1 MAAYNV
7 TADPA
12 MGDYLSLP
20 PDSPRKQRID
30 RLADKIYAEMT
41 PAQVYKRGSS
51 RSGPDTTT
59 GRGDTSRA
67 VALKQAIAIEAQEQ
81 NSPLEILTANPP
93 PEVTTQGN
101 APAPGLTSSAGIAGR
116 DVRPEEHHTVPA
128 SVAAYKHKP
137 TSQPTSSPAGTLPE
151 ETKKAVAEVFKQY
164 PEYRRELMSALKA
177 SGQGFDVDE
186 YLPIDPS
193 VELREMGRGALET
206 LSLGIADT
214 GERDPR
220 AGDIDVFGMNLS
232 PSGMVGNVAG
242 ALPMA
247 IGGGIAGAGL
257 AARAG
262 LGVAG
267 QTVGRIVGGEAVP
280 GFIEGLVKSDG
291 DIDEALK
298 MAGVWTATGLMLEG
312 TGRLAIK
319 GIRRMKENKRLTS
332 EQKLAIEEY
341 DRVAKGQGVPLLGA
355 APDPAGMG
363 RWNVESTAMGVSPH
377 VTDNDQAFREA
388 FDQLSA
394 GVEKVNNL
402 AMNRFLNVSLRKE
415 SLWDAAAGLSDEV
428 DEVFTGLTKL
438 TPERQVRLKEDMS
451 SVWRALLIA
460 VDEGKVDHNTAEI
473 LFRQVGLGKVD
484 ADEVINSVRS
494 APNLGR
500 RAQKRQGE
508 LETSQWKGMQEGLS
522 DEAEESWT
530 EFEAKLSR
538 KQKRKAGQR
547 RGRGRGPYIR
557 RKRRGGRGGGVDPPE
572 SAATGVDARPAT
584 QDQVSR
590 IHEIR
595 GKLRQEGD
603 NFELPGPDELRG
615 YNMREARKVEVQAK
629 SRLSW
634 TRARNRTSAINNLQQ
649 EAADPSG
656 MKRYWVDN
664 PPKDMT
670 PGEQSMHKEL
680 ARKQKLGRV
689 IYDEAELNREPG
701 LLYHLGVVPNISRWG
716 LGSNPVT
723 KAVLEKSMH
732 MLEDIGR
739 QKAAL
744 WKRYTAAIQPLE
756 ASRMQ
761 KIGASVGRQGA
772 REALETEARL
782 KGQLVQA
789 LDGRGTNEILEANAE
804 LVPIYNELR
813 TIFDEL
819 ADGLDLPQSERISD
833 YFPHLFG
840 DDTALW
846 RAMRMSND
854 LGEQSRFVTKYLPD
868 EIANEIPQGRFFGSL
883 IERRGT
889 DAAFSEDLDAVMYA
903 YMHGAIE
910 TPRYSVFLRDANEAL
925 EMLPADNVSTRKA
938 FANWTNYVV
947 GRPTNWKTAQAQW
960 WQENATFNRWVDNAV
975 EWLGDAETKGLLAR
989 SRKGQL
995 SKEEEKLA
1003 VDFFDKLLV
1012 DANKFTAEGQLK
1024 GRRDMKQYRAHL
1036 ALVVDDMRAAL
1047 GNAAARPIVMEKLY
1061 QLMVINKLGFS
1072 VSHMLTNLTQSL
1084 TNTLPKVGL
1093 RYMSK
1098 GVKRYTGDRRNEFSN
1113 GRNVEEVIEES
1124 GVLADIP
1131 EYREFFGQRKTG
1143 FIAKASD
1150 VALQPA
1156 KISEEFNRGVALLG
1170 RYEQAIDEGMDHAAA
1185 LVDARELVRNTQF
1198 VFNKAATMPLF
1209 RNPGARFL
1217 LMFQSYTLHQMN
1229 FSAELL
1235 HDAIAKGE
1243 TGPLFKHLLA
1253 YVTLGAGAAALSET
1267 APNLQDQTSHP
1278 LIGLVSADNPLDAMG
1293 GPPSDMLMEMLQG
1306 NVSQALSELTTP
1318 SIERRIERTS
1328 ESGEIMQLLGFKS
1341 Q

>member
-1 MAAYNV
+1 MAAYNI
-7 TADPA
+7 TADPEY
-12 MGDYLSLP
+12 GDYLSLP
-20 PDSPRKQRID
+20 SDSLRKQRID
-30 RLADKIYAEMT
+30 RLAEQIYTSMYEGGKT
-41 PAQVYKRGSS
+41 PPRGQQRSS
-51 RSGPDTTT
+51 SDTNA
-59 GRGDTSRA
+59 GRGDEARK

-93 PEVTTQGN
+93 PEITTQGN
-101 APAPGLTSSAGIAGR
+101 EPASGLTSSAAFAGRNGPAPGLTSSAAFAGR
-116 DVRPEEHHTVPA
+116 QGRDERPLDLSQAPVYDSDSSTAEGLSEE
-128 SVAAYKHKP
+128 K
-137 TSQPTSSPAGTLPE
+137 
-151 ETKKAVAEVFKQY
+151 KKAVAKVFEKH
-164 PEYRRELMSALKA
+164 PEYRRELMTALKA

-186 YLPIDPS
+186 YLPIDAGI
-193 VELREMGRGALET
+193 ELKEMGRGALET
-206 LSLGIADT
+206 LTLGIADT

-220 AGDIDVFGMNLS
+220 AGDVDIFGMNLS
-232 PSGMVGNVAG
+232 PSNMAGNVVG
-242 ALPMA
+242 ALPAA
-247 IGGGIAGAGL
+247 IGFGAGGAAL
-257 AARAG
+257 GARAG
-262 LGVAG
+262 LGLTG
-267 QTVGRIVGGEAVP
+267 QTVSRIVAGEAAP

-312 TGRLAIK
+312 TGRLVIK
-319 GIRRMKENKRLTS
+319 SIRRMKENKRLTK
-332 EQKLAIEEY
+332 EMKLAVDEY

-363 RWNVESTAMGVSPH
+363 RWGVEGRAMGVSPH
-377 VTDNDQAFREA
+377 ANDMDQGYREA
-388 FDQLSA
+388 FDQLSTS
-394 GVEKVNNL
+394 VDKIDDL
-402 AMNRFLNVSLRKE
+402 AKNRFLSVALRKE
-415 SLWDAAAGLSDEV
+415 SLEDAAVGLSDEV
-428 DEVFTGLTKL
+428 DEVFAGLTKL

-460 VDEGKVDHNTAEI
+460 VDEGKIDHNTAEI
-473 LFRQVGLGKVD
+473 LFRQVGTGKVNADTVID
-484 ADEVINSVRS
+484 AVSV
-494 APNLGR
+494 APNI
-500 RAQKRQGE
+500 RAG
-508 LETSQWKGMQEGLS
+508 TGKGFV
-522 DEAEESWT
+522 DDIEESWE
-530 EFEAKLSR
+530 EFEAKAR
-538 KQKRKAGQR
+538 KQERKTEPRRR
-547 RGRGRGPYIR
+547 RGRGTGPYIA
-557 RKRRGGRGGGVDPPE
+557 RKRRAARGRGGGVDLPE
-572 SAATGVDARPAT
+572 SAATGIDARPAT

-590 IHEIR
+590 IHEIKS
-595 GKLRQEGD
+595 KLLKEGD
-603 NFELPGPDELRG
+603 DFDLPGPDELKG
-615 YNMREARKVEVQAK
+615 YNMREARKVEVKAK
-629 SRLSW
+629 TRLSFI
-634 TRARNRTSAINNLQQ
+634 RALNRNRALHNLQQ

-664 PPKDMT
+664 PPEYMN
-670 PGEQSMHKEL
+670 PSERAIHKE
-680 ARKQKLGRV
+680 AVRKQKLGRL

-701 LLYHLGVVPNISRWG
+701 MLYHLGVVPHVSRWG
-716 LGSNPVT
+716 LGSNPVS
-723 KAVLEKSMH
+723 KAILDKSMH

-744 WKRYTAAIQPLE
+744 WKRYTAAIAPLE

-761 KIGASVGRQGA
+761 KITAAVGRQDA

-819 ADGLDLPQSERISD
+819 ADGLDLPRSERISD
-833 YFPHLFG
+833 YFPHIFG

-846 RAMRMSND
+846 RAMRMTND
-854 LGEQSRFVTKYLPD
+854 LGEQSRFVTKYLPT
-868 EIANEIPQGRFFGSL
+868 EIADEIPQGRFFGSL

-903 YMHGAIE
+903 YMHGAVE
-910 TPRYSVFLRDANEAL
+910 TPRYTTFLRDANEAL
-925 EMLPADNVSTRKA
+925 EMLPAENVATRKA
-938 FANWTNYVV
+938 FADWTNYVV
-947 GRPTNWKTAQAQW
+947 GRPTNWKKAQAQW
-960 WQENATFNRWVDNAV
+960 WQENSTFNRWVDNAV

-995 SKEEEKLA
+995 SKQEEKLA

-1012 DANKFTAEGQLK
+1012 DANKFTVEGRLK
-1024 GRRDMKQYRAHL
+1024 GRTDMKQYRAHL
-1036 ALVVDDMRAAL
+1036 ALIVDDMRAAL
-1047 GNAAARPIVMEKLY
+1047 GNPAARPIVMEKLY

-1072 VSHMLTNLTQSL
+1072 VSHMVTNLTQTL

-1098 GVKRYTGDRRNEFSN
+1098 GMKRYTGNREHEFSN

-1143 FIAKASD
+1143 FIAKAAD

-1156 KISEEFNRGVALLG
+1156 KISEEFNRGVALLA
-1170 RYEQAIDEGMDHAAA
+1170 RYEQAIDEGLDHAAA

-1217 LMFQSYTLHQMN
+1217 LMFQSYALHQMN

-1235 HDAIAKGE
+1235 HDAITKGE

-1253 YVTLGAGAAALSET
+1253 YITLGAGAAAMSET
-1267 APNLQDQTSHP
+1267 APNLQEQTSHP
-1278 LIGLVSADNPLDAMG
+1278 LAGLVSSENPIDAMG
-1293 GPPSDMLMEMLQG
+1293 GPPADMLLEMLQG
-1306 NVSQALSELTTP
+1306 NVTQALSELTTP
-1318 SIERRIERTS
+1318 TIERRIERAD